1 MIKKSKIKNSYM
13 VHWPGALPN
22 QTEAF
27 VEGIGDVLDAGLAV
41 AGGVSN
47 FRASRVESAAKALR
61 ERGHCLASNQVQY
74 SLLYRTVSFSFS
86 WREKVFF
93 FFFLFSTMID
103 ARAKEN

>member
-1 MIKKSKIKNSYM
+1 M

-27 VEGIGDVLDAGLAV
+27 VEGIGDVLDANLAV

-47 FRASRVESAAKALR
+47 FKATRVESAAKALK

-74 SLLYRTVSFSFS
+74 SLLYRTVREDKNTGPLLSAFSLS
-86 WREKVFF
+86 RLSLSLSRDPRGNVH
-93 FFFLFSTMID
+93 
-103 ARAKEN
+103 